1 MEEKLQKQSQEN
13 EEIRELCQMKDEKS
27 EEKDAEIEALQQGL
41 EKFQTEI
48 AELEKAQKEQILDLE
63 YELEKLNMEKA
74 GLSKENE
81 TLQKDLQNA

>member
-27 EEKDAEIEALQQGL
+27 EEKDAEIEALQNGL

-81 TLQKDLQNA
+81 ILQKDLQNA